1 MVGSGGKMKSLKD
14 TCIGLVATALSQFCL
29 AYFTLSIQSIYPV
42 WSSPFWPASGAAL
55 AACILRGPWMLIG
68 VYIGL
73 ALPNLTLWSTT
84 PSWLSLVLPLGNVL
98 ETATAFSLLHKAIPN
113 FDYKFTKVKDVG
125 SFLFL
130 APWIPAGLSAS
141 FVQTCLLLA
150 KIIPEE
156 RYIGEMLVF
165 FLGNATGIMLV
176 TPLLLVWR
184 DIAHYQWAGPKGR
197 RILLLLFSVSGALWL
212 FHASSLPTYIRM
224 TSVLVIPLGLWGIWS
239 TGFRGGTLLCL
250 LSSFIY
256 FAFDFPESR
265 PLSHLLNQ
273 RHLQS
278 NITYIAAFSSESPLN
293 RKLPPPR
300 MLEEA
305 LEQIG
310 ILTALCLTIL
320 PLGVAADELRRRGE
334 HDDLV
339 MQVLDSTFW
348 TWTRKD
354 GVHFFNN
361 KIANNIRT
369 PPLLFEAHLSE
380 GKLVVPSKDPLHPG
394 YLSHWTT
401 TEKDHLGEPLVVNG
415 ILQSQTEV
423 TKRQA
428 AEARAE
434 MANLEIQAL
443 RTHLNPHL
451 IFNCLTG
458 LRAMIK
464 SNPDL
469 ARDFT
474 GRLARFLRAVVD
486 SQASTMITLKHEIE
500 ICEDYIRLESVRGRN
515 IFLIHQPKDLESSF
529 FIPPLSIVTLIEN
542 AVKHGSTDASGKMN
556 IELESEKDDDGSIR
570 ITVRHQGNIR
580 NNGKGDQ
587 PGGLS
592 FLRQQIRLMFRAGS
606 QLELVQNPN
615 NNVEARIHL
624 PANTPS

>member
-1 MVGSGGKMKSLKD
+1 
-14 TCIGLVATALSQFCL
+14 
-29 AYFTLSIQSIYPV
+29 
-42 WSSPFWPASGAAL
+42 
-55 AACILRGPWMLIG
+55 
-68 VYIGL
+68 
-73 ALPNLTLWSTT
+73 
-84 PSWLSLVLPLGNVL
+84 
-98 ETATAFSLLHKAIPN
+98 
-113 FDYKFTKVKDVG
+113 
-125 SFLFL
+125 
-130 APWIPAGLSAS
+130 
-141 FVQTCLLLA
+141 
-150 KIIPEE
+150 
-156 RYIGEMLVF
+156 
-165 FLGNATGIMLV
+165 
-176 TPLLLVWR
+176 
-184 DIAHYQWAGPKGR
+184 
-197 RILLLLFSVSGALWL
+197 
-212 FHASSLPTYIRM
+212 
-224 TSVLVIPLGLWGIWS
+224 
-239 TGFRGGTLLCL
+239 
-250 LSSFIY
+250 
-256 FAFDFPESR
+256 
-265 PLSHLLNQ
+265 
-273 RHLQS
+273 
-278 NITYIAAFSSESPLN
+278 
-293 RKLPPPR
+293 

-380 GKLVVPSKDPLHPG
+380 GKLVVSSKDPLHPG

-458 LRAMIK
+458 LRSMIK
-464 SNPDL
+464 SDREL
-469 ARDFT
+469 ARVFT

-486 SQASTMITLKHEIE
+486 SQTSTLISLTHEIE
-500 ICEDYIRLESVRGRN
+500 ICMDYIALESMRGKKIRLDHEPQPQEN
-515 IFLIHQPKDLESSF
+515 GIFL
-529 FIPPLSIVTLIEN
+529 PPLSLVTLIEN
-542 AVKHGSTDASGKMN
+542 AVKHGQTDASGNLSM
-556 IELESEKDDDGSIR
+556 ELQCHKNHSGAVTIIIR
-570 ITVRHQGNIR
+570 HPGVIQDK
-580 NNGKGDQ
+580 GKGGL

-592 FLRQQIRLMFRAGS
+592 LLKQQLKTVHHS
-606 QLELVQNPN
+606 SSNVELLQLSPRI
-615 NNVEARIHL
+615 VEARIQLTAL
-624 PANTPS
+624 PFS